1 MASYSVP
8 AEKSALGC
16 CLISKDAC
24 GQICNALVFTHHV
37 HQPPALGAAHQTS
50 QGRGNMLVVHI
61 EIPGFPA
68 GLHSVPQVLGD
79 DGRMTAF
86 YDLNMVWLIIDDFLG
101 PVRPDAGF
109 NGRRFIPA
117 DLPDIYRVI

>member
-1 MASYSVP
+1 
-8 AEKSALGC
+8 
-16 CLISKDAC
+16 
-24 GQICNALVFTHHV
+24 
-37 HQPPALGAAHQTS
+37 
-50 QGRGNMLVVHI
+50 MLVVHI

-101 PVRPDAGF
+101 QSAPMPVLMVDVLFQRIFPIYTGLSRIKRMVLRLNRLPRRP
-109 NGRRFIPA
+109 
-117 DLPDIYRVI
+117 